1 MIRYTKNKTD
11 LLELKKELS
20 IIKDGKDILEQ
31 KRDILLKEI
40 LSIIDQV
47 EVYRNRLND
56 VVQKSYNLLV
66 KAYMEAGKDY
76 VLRESKISV
85 FKGDLKIYEKSFM
98 GIPIPEVNYK
108 VYRIKTPLNP
118 VSEYVF
124 IDLARSSFME
134 AVRLILDVAST
145 EIKAWKLAEELKK
158 TVVRVNALEHFYIPE
173 YEKAVKEIS
182 DSLEETEREFLIL
195 IKKLEAEE
203 VSF

>member
-47 EVYRNRLND
+47 EAYRKRLNE
-56 VVQKSYNLLV
+56 VVQKSYNLLI

-98 GIPIPEVNYK
+98 GIPIPEVKYK
-108 VYRIKTPLNP
+108 VYRVKTPLNP
-118 VSEYVF
+118 VSEYIFV
-124 IDLARSSFME
+124 DLARNSFME
-134 AVRLILDVAST
+134 AVRLILEVAST

-182 DSLEETEREFLIL
+182 DSLEEMERELLIL
-195 IKKLEAEE
+195 IKNLGSEE
-203 VSF
+203 LTF

>member
-1 MIRYTKNKTD
+1 MRYTKNKTD

-47 EVYRNRLND
+47 EAYRKRLNE
-56 VVQKSYNLLV
+56 VVQKSYNLLI

-98 GIPIPEVNYK
+98 GIPIPEVKYK
-108 VYRIKTPLNP
+108 VYRVKTPLNP
-118 VSEYVF
+118 VSEYIFV
-124 IDLARSSFME
+124 DLARNSFME
-134 AVRLILDVAST
+134 AVRLILEVAST

-182 DSLEETEREFLIL
+182 DSLEEMERELLIL
-195 IKKLEAEE
+195 IKNLGSEE
-203 VSF
+203 LTF

>member
-1 MIRYTKNKTD
+1 VIRYTKNKTD

-47 EVYRNRLND
+47 EAYRKRLNE
-56 VVQKSYNLLV
+56 VVQKSYNLLI

-98 GIPIPEVNYK
+98 GIPIPEVKYK
-108 VYRIKTPLNP
+108 VYRVKTPLNP
-118 VSEYVF
+118 VSEYIFV
-124 IDLARSSFME
+124 DLARNSFME
-134 AVRLILDVAST
+134 AVRLILEVAST

-182 DSLEETEREFLIL
+182 DSLEEMERELLIL
-195 IKKLEAEE
+195 IKNLGSEE
-203 VSF
+203 LTF